1 MKLKNMRIGSHLH
14 QKDGLFDRTL
24 RKVGPGKFVAEIETL
39 STGKCHIRDMDIE
52 QAANFFEHHGGP
64 GKWETQK

>member
-24 RKVGPGKFVAEIETL
+24 RKIGSGKFVAEVETL
-39 STGKCHIRDMDIE
+39 STGKCYIRDMDIE
-52 QAANFFEHHGGP
+52 QATNFFEHHGGP
-64 GKWETQK
+64 EKWEAQK